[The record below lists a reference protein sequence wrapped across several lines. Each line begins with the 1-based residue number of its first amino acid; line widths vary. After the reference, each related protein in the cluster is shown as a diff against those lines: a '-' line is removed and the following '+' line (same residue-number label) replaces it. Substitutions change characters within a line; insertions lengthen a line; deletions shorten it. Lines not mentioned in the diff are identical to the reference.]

1 TKDTRTEGPLP
12 EGQGEAF
19 PGGCAGAGPEGGGRT
34 DACREPVPDR
44 CPGHV
49 SEAGS
54 RSDACA
60 EAFPNGRAG
69 AGTEDGSR
77 SDGRAEVIRQAKKK
91 ALKLLE
97 FSDRT
102 ERKLREKLEEA
113 GFPAPAVD
121 EAVEYVRSFHYLDD
135 RRFAESYI
143 RGHFGRKSRKEI
155 LEALKEKGVST
166 EDAEAA
172 AETFEW
178 DDAETVRAL
187 FERKYGLKDPG
198 DPKLYEKAFR
208 YFAGKGFSYQDI
220 KHGIGEALRDSG
232 DSVNS

>member
-1 TKDTRTEGPLP
+1 MYTKDTRTEGPLP
-12 EGQGEAF
+12 DGRGEAF
-19 PGGCAGAGPEGGGRT
+19 PGGRPVAGPEGGGRS

-44 CPGHV
+44 
-49 SEAGS
+49 
-54 RSDACA
+54 
-60 EAFPNGRAG
+60 RAG

-178 DDAETVRAL
+178 DDAGTVRAL